1 MSDSQNPSSSAA
13 PAQAPGPAPAPA
25 STPAAAALPPTPK
38 KIKPSLRSVLI
49 MVVVALAGILLVLRA
64 WNLWPFS
71 NSVVTTDNAYVRGAV
86 TVLAPQ
92 VNGYV
97 TEVLVKDYEQVKAG
111 QPLVRIDS
119 RTYEAAVAQAQAQLA
134 NAQAQLAN
142 SDQAQAQNRATL
154 GASRAGL
161 AAVQAEAER
170 SQAELKRVQELAE
183 RGSVSLNERDKVRAT
198 SRLATTNVAKAQ
210 ADIEINQEKIKATT
224 VGRDSLKAQVQ
235 MAEAQLR
242 QAQINLDNTVV
253 HAPSDGQVS
262 EVSVRKGQ
270 YVAAGTQLMYVVP
283 PTFWVVANY
292 KETQTAHVQIGQ
304 VVSFSVDALG
314 GTHLKGHVLEIAPA
328 TGSEFSVLKADNAT
342 GNFTKVVQRLP
353 IKISIDEAQPEA
365 ARLRPGMSVIVRLDT
380 AQKMEHPAQA
390 GKGVEADLIQK
401 TDEAPASPAVPVA
414 PAAAE
419 QAKP

>member
-1 MSDSQNPSSSAA
+1 MSDSENSNGGTAASAS
-13 PAQAPGPAPAPA
+13 PAPAPA
-25 STPAAAALPPTPK
+25 AAPSPSPSPK
-38 KIKPSLRSVLI
+38 LIKPSLRSVLV
-49 MVVVALAGILLVLRA
+49 MLAVALAGMLLVLRA
-64 WNLWPFS
+64 WNLWPFNS
-71 NSVVTTDNAYVRGAV
+71 SVVTTDNAYVRGAV

-119 RTYEAAVAQAQAQLA
+119 RSYEAAVAQAQAQLA
-134 NAQAQLAN
+134 NAQAQLSN
-142 SDQAQAQNRATL
+142 SEQTQAQNRATL
-154 GASRAGL
+154 SASRAGL
-161 AAVQAEAER
+161 AAVEAEAQR

-198 SRLATTNVAKAQ
+198 SRLAATNVAKAQ
-210 ADIEINQEKIKATT
+210 ADIAINQEKIKATT

-235 MAEAQLR
+235 MAEALLR

-283 PTFWVVANY
+283 PTYWVVANY
-292 KETQTAHVQIGQ
+292 KETQTARVQIGQ
-304 VVSFSVDALG
+304 LVSFSVDALG
-314 GTHLKGHVLEIAPA
+314 GLRLKGHVLEIAPA

-353 IKISIDEAQPEA
+353 IKIAIDEGQADA

-380 AQKMEHPAQA
+380 AQKVEHSVQKLQA
-390 GKGVEADLIQK
+390 IEADLAQK
-401 TDEAPASPAVPVA
+401 SQA
-414 PAAAE
+414 PAASASE